1 MAGTAEFA
9 KMNGLGNEIIVADMR
24 GRSDRVLP
32 AAALAL
38 NADAATRFDQIMA
51 IHDARTPGTQ
61 WYVDI
66 INSDGT
72 PAQACGNGMRCVTLA
87 LAAETGRKA
96 FVFETIAGI
105 LTAEEHADGLISVD
119 MGKPRFGWQDIPLAE
134 EFYDTTG
141 IELQIGPIDAPV
153 LHTPSVASMGNPHA
167 IFWVDDDVWTYALDR
182 FGPLLENHPIFP
194 ERANI
199 SIAQVVAPDHI
210 IVRTWERGAGL
221 TRACGTA
228 ACAALVNGA
237 RTKRT
242 GRKATVT
249 LPGGDLIIEWRAD
262 DHVMLTGPAEFEFSG
277 EFDPATGDWTRDKA
291 VA

>member
-1 MAGTAEFA
+1 
-9 KMNGLGNEIIVADMR
+9 
-24 GRSDRVLP
+24 
-32 AAALAL
+32 
-38 NADAATRFDQIMA
+38 
-51 IHDARTPGTQ
+51 
-61 WYVDI
+61 
-66 INSDGT
+66 
-72 PAQACGNGMRCVTLA
+72 
-87 LAAETGRKA
+87 
-96 FVFETIAGI
+96 
-105 LTAEEHADGLISVD
+105 
-119 MGKPRFGWQDIPLAE
+119 
-134 EFYDTTG
+134 
-141 IELQIGPIDAPV
+141 
-153 LHTPSVASMGNPHA
+153 MGNPQA
-167 IFWVDDDVWTYALDR
+167 TFWVNNDVRDYALDR

-291 VA
+291 RPSARRVRPSC

>member
-1 MAGTAEFA
+1 MATAPFL

-24 GRSDRVLP
+24 GRADKVT
-32 AAALAL
+32 AAAAIAI
-38 NADAATRFDQIMA
+38 NGNAATRFDQIMA
-51 IHDARTPGTQ
+51 IHDARTPGTAH
-61 WYVDI
+61 YIEI
-66 INSDGT
+66 INSDGSR
-72 PAQACGNGMRCVTLA
+72 AEACGNGMRCVVQA
-87 LAAETGRKA
+87 LRAETGQTS
-96 FVFETIAGI
+96 FVFETLAGI
-105 LTAEEHADGLISVD
+105 LTGEEHADGTITVD

-134 EFYDTTG
+134 EFADTTG

-167 IFWVDDDVWTYALDR
+167 TFWVSNDVWDYALDR

-210 IVRTWERGAGL
+210 ILRTWERGAGL

-237 RTKRT
+237 RTRRSA
-242 GRKATVT
+242 RKATVT
-249 LPGGDLIIEWRAD
+249 LPGGDLVIEWRAD